1 MRCQATKGADTH
13 LRLFQIDLLDYNSIV
28 AAVVGCA
35 GVFHLTSPC
44 IVDRVQ
50 DPQKEL
56 LNPAIKGTIN
66 VLTAAKEA
74 GVSRVVL
81 TSSISSITPSPKW
94 PYDVIKNEDSW
105 TDIEYARKTKVSSA
119 KFLGQV
125 EEEGA
130 HLDEPRA
137 DGIQEPKKEK
147 LKLNQAQY
155 QTQVFLANQFCRFE
169 VGRGVEVL
177 VQAEPRTKK

>member
-1 MRCQATKGADTH
+1 MMILKPSTCKALKVLTLTSG
-13 LRLFQIDLLDYNSIV
+13 LFQIDLLDYNSIV

-44 IVDRVQ
+44 IIDRVQ

-66 VLTAAKEA
+66 VLTEAKEA

-94 PYDVIKNEDSW
+94 PYDVIKNEDSLDRYRILQGKP
-105 TDIEYARKTKVSSA
+105 TLNCCGPIMVSDVKNIS
-119 KFLGQV
+119 
-125 EEEGA
+125 
-130 HLDEPRA
+130 
-137 DGIQEPKKEK
+137 
-147 LKLNQAQY
+147 
-155 QTQVFLANQFCRFE
+155 
-169 VGRGVEVL
+169 
-177 VQAEPRTKK
+177 

>member
-1 MRCQATKGADTH
+1 MVNDDSETKHLQGFEGADTH

-28 AAVVGCA
+28 AGCA

-94 PYDVIKNEDSW
+94 PYDVIKNEDCW
-105 TDIEYARKTKVSSA
+105 TDIEYC
-119 KFLGQV
+119 
-125 EEEGA
+125 
-130 HLDEPRA
+130 
-137 DGIQEPKKEK
+137 KE
-147 LKLNQAQY
+147 NQ
-155 QTQVFLANQFCRFE
+155 L
-169 VGRGVEVL
+169 
-177 VQAEPRTKK
+177 